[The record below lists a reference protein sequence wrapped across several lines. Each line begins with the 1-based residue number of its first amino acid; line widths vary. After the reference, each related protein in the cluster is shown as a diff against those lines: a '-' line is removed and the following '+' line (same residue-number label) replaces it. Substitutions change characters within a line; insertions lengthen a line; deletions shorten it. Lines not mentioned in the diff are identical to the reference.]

1 VRPGLI
7 MSELIYRKTAYRKSS
22 LLLGILLFLSI
33 SLPVHFLITLP
44 MSSSISIKN
53 GTYRISDFYYLILV
67 VKSFWVGETNSIYT
81 LESNL
86 RSMSSFFGQEIKY
99 AMPIGVSPTAL
110 LIWLP
115 FSYVAIYSLSLAN
128 TAWVS
133 FSLTV
138 FSMSIIIGRRTL
150 YSLNPYFSNL
160 FLFVTSLFFLS
171 FAFQACIYMG
181 SMSVLASGIF
191 ILLILTLYSQGNT
204 NPTLNFLLIFFYLI
218 ILSIKTTYLVIALI
232 LLLIFGYILEFILSS
247 SIIIFLFILID
258 IFLGTGLIREWFE
271 ALSYY
276 FLESMPEYYA
286 SSFNMTTFVT
296 FRSAFS
302 RFLGHLPTMI
312 VSQLLLFAGCVG
324 ILFISATR
332 HIIPFRSIGQRIFPV
347 KVNEPFLSVFLFSII
362 LLFFPYIVGSEDL
375 LIIVC
380 FLIVLLYSSN
390 DNFKKHFFYIA
401 LMCAILLLNHNAM
414 PLPKPI
420 WLFWGIKTALFINL
434 LLIFKNLGQ
443 PSAPSDRSFATS
455 LIFPP

>member
-1 VRPGLI
+1 MI
-7 MSELIYRKTAYRKSS
+7 SRKTAYRKSR

-44 MSSSISIKN
+44 MISSISIKN
-53 GTYRISDFYYLILV
+53 GTYRISDFYYWILV

-86 RSMSSFFGQEIKY
+86 RTISSFFGHEINH

-138 FSMSIIIGRRTL
+138 FSMSIIIARRTL
-150 YSLNPYFSNL
+150 YSLNPYFSNI

-171 FAFQACIYMG
+171 FEFQTCIFKG
-181 SMSVLASGIF
+181 NTSVLASGIF
-191 ILLILTLYSQGNT
+191 IFLILTLYSQRNT
-204 NPTLNFLLIFFYLI
+204 NPELNILLISFYLI

-232 LLLIFGYILEFILSS
+232 LLLIFGYILECILSS
-247 SIIIFLFILID
+247 GIIIFLFILIN
-258 IFLGTGLIREWFE
+258 IFLGTGLVREWFE
-271 ALSYY
+271 VLSVF

-286 SSFNMTTFVT
+286 SSFDMTTFVT

-302 RFLGHLPTMI
+302 MFLGHLPTMI
-312 VSQLLLFAGCVG
+312 VSQIFLFAGCVG

-332 HIIPFRSIGQRIFPV
+332 HITPFRSIGQRIFPV
-347 KVNEPFLSVFLFSII
+347 EVNEPLLSVSLFSII
-362 LLFFPYIVGSEDL
+362 LLFIPYINGTEDL
-375 LIIVC
+375 LILVC
-380 FLIVLLYSSN
+380 FLLILLYSSQ
-390 DNFKKHFFYIA
+390 KKFQKIYLYIA
-401 LMCAILLLNHNAM
+401 LICAFPLLNHNAM
-414 PLPKPI
+414 HLLKPI
-420 WLFWGIKTALFINL
+420 WLFWGLKTALFINL
-434 LLIFKNLGQ
+434 LLILK
-443 PSAPSDRSFATS
+443 DRG
-455 LIFPP
+455 